1 MWLLQRLTFAKKV
14 WNNFPTRTIDES
26 VRTIRTL
33 IYRNQLKWLIFFLE
47 KNHKKDWYLC
57 KYYRERNWRRR
68 IVKIICAFCNI
79 TSAIMSGNIKI
90 VEDKLRYTFNNNV
103 IFDGYFDYCETFKL
117 EFDNNFNLI
126 NIKNI
131 RKKI

>member
-1 MWLLQRLTFAKKV
+1 
-14 WNNFPTRTIDES
+14 
-26 VRTIRTL
+26 
-33 IYRNQLKWLIFFLE
+33 
-47 KNHKKDWYLC
+47 
-57 KYYRERNWRRR
+57 
-68 IVKIICAFCNI
+68 
-79 TSAIMSGNIKI
+79 MSGNIKI